1 MDCKYFGIWGLLG
14 LLFISIPIRAQFK
27 EDSVQYNDLTAVLRS
42 IYFREIRDNAQIYH
56 GSEYIRNGVKVSGF
70 PFYKFDSLIPGTIS
84 YQGLNYPPRPVLYDL
99 RSDQLII
106 QNYSQNMMVV
116 LSPEKVDSFSIQS
129 HVFIQLAINKYN
141 GLVKAGYY
149 DCVLPG
155 DPGVFV
161 RREKRLI
168 VPSSAEEI
176 KWVQYDNYFILY
188 KNTIYAVTGKSDLLN
203 LFKDRKDQLRKYI
216 RSQKLDFK
224 KNTEAALV
232 MITNYY
238 NHLTL

>member
-1 MDCKYFGIWGLLG
+1 MECKYLGIWGLLG
-14 LLFISIPIRAQFK
+14 LLFISIPGRAQFK
-27 EDSVQYNDLTAVLRS
+27 EDSVQYYNLTEGLRS

-70 PFYKFDSLIPGTIS
+70 PFYQSDSLIPATIS

-99 RSDQLII
+99 GSDQLII
-106 QNYSQNMMVV
+106 QNFPQNMLVGM
-116 LSPEKVDSFSIQS
+116 SPEKVDSFSIQS
-129 HVFIQLAINKYN
+129 HVFIHLPINKYK

-149 DCVLPG
+149 DCVLTG

-176 KWVQYDNYFILY
+176 RWVQYDYYYILY
-188 KNTIYAVTGKSDLLN
+188 KNTIYAVTGKSDLLD
-203 LFKDRKDQLRKYI
+203 LFNDRKDQLRKYI

-238 NHLTL
+238 SHLIL